1 MNAAPPSATDAK
13 KPAKKSVVLDRLEA
27 LWDKGANFFNKR
39 NTREKIMI
47 IALAAAIVVFLD
59 YWLFIHPVVQ
69 VFSNTLP
76 QLSLLESD
84 ARSYQSDIQNRG
96 KIKQS
101 WADAKARLAESELQF
116 VAPDELPALLE
127 NLSKLALGSNVKI
140 LSLKTGEPQEAGSSG
155 RYTRVPVRMSAVA
168 GTHELGNF
176 LSRLESGRTFFKVED
191 LKIMAQQADPKR
203 HQIELV
209 LEVYRRSG

>member
-1 MNAAPPSATDAK
+1 MEAAPPQTVPAK
-13 KPAKKSVVLDRLEA
+13 KPDKKSVIFERLEA
-27 LWDKGANFFNKR
+27 LWDKGVNFFNNR

-47 IALAAAIVVFLD
+47 IALAACLVVFLD

-76 QLSLLESD
+76 QLNLLESD
-84 ARSYQSDIQNRG
+84 SRSYKLDIQNRE
-96 KIKQS
+96 KIKES
-101 WADAKARLAESELQF
+101 WAAAKAKLAENELQF

-127 NLSKLALGSNVKI
+127 NLSRLALNSNVKI

-176 LSRLESGRTFFKVED
+176 LSRLESGKTFFNVED
-191 LKIMAQQADPKR
+191 LKITAQQTDPKR
-203 HQIELV
+203 HQAELV
-209 LEVYRRSG
+209 LEVYRRSA